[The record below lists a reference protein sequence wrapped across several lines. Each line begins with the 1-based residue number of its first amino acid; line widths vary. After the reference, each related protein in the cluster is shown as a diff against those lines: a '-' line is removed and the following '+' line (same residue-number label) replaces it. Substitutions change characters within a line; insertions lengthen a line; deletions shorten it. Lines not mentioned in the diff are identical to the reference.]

1 MHLTLLGTGC
11 PSVHPERYGPSNLI
25 HNNNTKILIDCG
37 SGVTQRLVQSG
48 FNGAEI
54 DYLLLELV
62 IIATFI
68 KTTCFFLK

>member
-1 MHLTLLGTGC
+1 M
-11 PSVHPERYGPSNLI
+11 HPERYGPSNLI

-54 DYLLLELV
+54 DYLLLTL
-62 IIATFI
+62 AF
-68 KTTCFFLK
+68 